1 MLTPKNHKEKKS
13 VELTELDVATAY
25 AQAWNQ
31 LNPAKFITMLSPDVR
46 YSSQWVL
53 EDLVGK
59 EAVAYYLTQKMQ
71 TVRKAAATVYAEVSQ
86 TKTGEACVLLAQGDK
101 QKINVLVLF
110 DVDQDKVTSV
120 DMCIPALYRNVNKS
134 K

>member
-1 MLTPKNHKEKKS
+1 MLTPQKNTEKKP
-13 VELTELDVATAY
+13 VKLTELDVATAY

-59 EAVAYYLTQKMQ
+59 EKVAHYLTNKMQ
-71 TVRKAAATVYAEVSQ
+71 TVRKAGATVYAEVGQ
-86 TKTGEACVLLAQGDK
+86 TRTGEACVLLAQGDK
-101 QKINVLVLF
+101 EEINALVVF
-110 DVDQDKVTSV
+110 NIDHDKVTSI
-120 DMCIPALYRNVNKS
+120 DMCIPALYRNVTKT

>member
-1 MLTPKNHKEKKS
+1 MLTPQKNTEKKP
-13 VELTELDVATAY
+13 VKLTEFDVATAY

-31 LNPAKFITMLSPDVR
+31 LNPAKFITMLSSDVR

-71 TVRKAAATVYAEVSQ
+71 TVRKAGQTKGEVSS
-86 TKTGEACVLLAQGDK
+86 L
-101 QKINVLVLF
+101 
-110 DVDQDKVTSV
+110 
-120 DMCIPALYRNVNKS
+120 
-134 K
+134 

>member
-1 MLTPKNHKEKKS
+1 MLTPKNHKEKKP

-53 EDLVGK
+53 EDLVSK

-86 TKTGEACVLLAQGDK
+86 TRTGKVCVLLAQGDK
-101 QKINVLVLF
+101 QKINALVVF
-110 DVDQDKVTSV
+110 NVDQGKVTSV